1 MITVEIEDVSLMINV
16 IDNYMEGIKE
26 AKAASIEDDQTLDTP
41 EKLLDTMASYDENM
55 AVLTRLKERI
65 ISEAPI
71 EDLQQL

>member
-16 IDNYMEGIKE
+16 IDTYMEGIKE
-26 AKAASIEDDQTLDTP
+26 AKAASIEDINTLDTP

>member
-16 IDNYMEGIKE
+16 IDTYMEGIKE
-26 AKAASIEDDQTLDTP
+26 AKEASIEDFHTLDTP
-41 EKLLDTMASYDENM
+41 EKLLDTMSSYDENM

-65 ISEAPI
+65 ITEAPI

>member
-1 MITVEIEDVSLMINV
+1 MINV
-16 IDNYMEGIKE
+16 IDTYMEGIKE
-26 AKAASIEDDQTLDTP
+26 AEAASIEDDQTLDTP

-55 AVLTRLKERI
+55 AVLIRLKERI

>member
-16 IDNYMEGIKE
+16 IDTYMEGLKE
-26 AKAASIEDDQTLDTP
+26 AKEASIEDFNTLDTP

-55 AVLTRLKERI
+55 AVLTRLKVRI

>member
-1 MITVEIEDVSLMINV
+1 MYPL
-16 IDNYMEGIKE
+16 KE
-26 AKAASIEDDQTLDTP
+26 AKEASIEDFNTLDTP

-55 AVLTRLKERI
+55 EVLTRLKERI

>member
-1 MITVEIEDVSLMINV
+1 MINV
-16 IDNYMEGIKE
+16 IDTYMEGLKE
-26 AKAASIEDDQTLDTP
+26 AKEASMEDFNTLDTP
-41 EKLLDTMASYDENM
+41 EKLLDAMASYDENM

>member
-1 MITVEIEDVSLMINV
+1 MITVEIEDVPLMINV
-16 IDNYMEGIKE
+16 IDNYIEGIKE

-55 AVLTRLKERI
+55 AVLTRLRERI
-65 ISEAPI
+65 IGKAPI